1 MAENDKMN
9 EIKIALLRTGEKEV
23 PITYMWMDKFMSKYI
38 YPLSRL
44 AEKKQV
50 RYDTDFYVYDKAG
63 LAVFPKEI
71 PEEEKTDCFIYIK
84 LEDDNLSEDIDG
96 YEVAVLIVIPLKDIP
111 QGKVLLQEKRK
122 LAPEDYGC
130 FYVGKPKIIANIC
143 GDVGTAY
150 YSKRLLSLAIKMV
163 TKILDRTREIG
174 FVAISTD
181 YWGMDADEDEEIS
194 YT

>member
-71 PEEEKTDCFIYIK
+71 PEEEKTDCFIYIE

-96 YEVAVLIVIPLKDIP
+96 YEVAVLIVIPLKEIP

-143 GDVGTAY
+143 GDTGTAY